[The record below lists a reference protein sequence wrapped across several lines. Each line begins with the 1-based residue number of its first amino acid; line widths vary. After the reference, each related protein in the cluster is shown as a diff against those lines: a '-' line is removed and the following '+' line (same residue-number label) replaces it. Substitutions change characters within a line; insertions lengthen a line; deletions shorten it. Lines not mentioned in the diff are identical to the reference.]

1 MKYLKKIL
9 LNESLSNL
17 DLEEVEDLTILS
29 LSYLID
35 DTLEAS
41 VDLDDDVI
49 SISIGGKDGSIL
61 EWNKIKDSIIPLFNI
76 LNSRY
81 ILQQHTAF
89 FDENNDYLGY
99 TLEQII
105 NDNVEIKGVEGILI
119 FITGKKIKI

>member
-119 FITGKKIKI
+119 FITGKKN

>member
-1 MKYLKKIL
+1 MKYLKKII

-17 DLEEVEDLTILS
+17 DLEEAEDLTILS

-35 DTLEAS
+35 DTLEVS

-61 EWNKIKDSIIPLFNI
+61 EWDKIKDSIIPLFNI

-119 FITGKKIKI
+119 FITGKKN

>member
-1 MKYLKKIL
+1 MKYLKKII

-35 DTLEAS
+35 DTLETS
-41 VDLDDDVI
+41 VDLDADVI

-61 EWNKIKDSIIPLFNI
+61 EWDKIKDSIIPLFNI

-105 NDNVEIKGVEGILI
+105 NDKIKIKGVEGILI
-119 FITGKKIKI
+119 FITGKKN

>member
-35 DTLEAS
+35 DTLEVS

-119 FITGKKIKI
+119 FITGKKN

>member
-1 MKYLKKIL
+1 MKYLKKINF

-35 DTLEAS
+35 DTLEVS
-41 VDLDDDVI
+41 VDFNDVVI

-61 EWNKIKDSIIPLFNI
+61 EWNNIKDSIIPLFNL

-119 FITGKKIKI
+119 FITGKKN